1 MAVTDREEV
10 KALRDDAHHVRDT
23 LRKENLEERLEG
35 VMKDRPGVQPFLE
48 FRPLGIA
55 VLVAAV
61 LTLISLVLFN
71 ASFAAVVL
79 VLAFA
84 ITWIVMSRREYSQRR
99 PTKEYSPDDEDSP
112 GKGDK
117 EVAPY
122 SS

>member
-10 KALRDDAHHVRDT
+10 RALRDDAHHVRES
-23 LRKENLEERLEG
+23 LRKDNLEERLEG
-35 VMKDRPGVQPFLE
+35 VMEDRPGIRPFLE

-61 LTLISLVLFN
+61 LTLVSVVLFN
-71 ASFAAVVL
+71 AAFAAVVL
-79 VLAFA
+79 VLSFA

>member
-1 MAVTDREEV
+1 MAITDREEV
-10 KALRDDAHHVRDT
+10 RALRDDAHTMRDT
-23 LRKENLEERLEG
+23 FRKDNVEERLQG
-35 VMKDRPGVQPFLE
+35 VVEDRPGVQPFLE
-48 FRPLGIA
+48 FRPLVVA

-61 LTLISLVLFN
+61 LTLVSLVLF
-71 ASFAAVVL
+71 SPPFAAIVL

-99 PTKEYSPDDEDSP
+99 PTKEYSPEDEDSP

>member
-10 KALRDDAHHVRDT
+10 KVLRDDAHNVRES
-23 LRKENLEERLEG
+23 LRRDNLEDRLEG
-35 VMKDRPGVQPFLE
+35 VVQDRPGVQPFLE
-48 FRPLGIA
+48 FRPLVVA
-55 VLVAAV
+55 VTIAAV
-61 LTLISLVLFN
+61 LTMIAFVLTSPAFSALVLVV
-71 ASFAAVVL
+71 SFGIAWVA
-79 VLAFA
+79 
-84 ITWIVMSRREYSQRR
+84 MSRREYAQRR

>member
-10 KALRDDAHHVRDT
+10 KALRDDAHNVRDT
-23 LRKENLEERLEG
+23 VRKDNLEERLDG
-35 VMKDRPGVQPFLE
+35 LVKDRPGVQPVLE
-48 FRPLGIA
+48 FRPLVVA

-61 LTLISLVLFN
+61 LTLFSLLLFN

-99 PTKEYSPDDEDSP
+99 PTKEYSPEDEDSP

>member
-1 MAVTDREEV
+1 MAVTEREEF
-10 KALRDDAHHVRDT
+10 KALRDDAHHVRDN
-23 LRKENLEERLEG
+23 LRKDNLEERLDG
-35 VMKDRPGVQPFLE
+35 IVKDRPGIQPFLE

-61 LTLISLVLFN
+61 LTLVSLVLFN
-71 ASFAAVVL
+71 PAFAAVIL
-79 VLAFA
+79 VLSFG
-84 ITWIVMSRREYSQRR
+84 ITWVVMSRREYSQRR

>member
-112 GKGDK
+112 GKGD
-117 EVAPY
+117 
-122 SS
+122 

>member
-23 LRKENLEERLEG
+23 LRKDNLEERLDG
-35 VMKDRPGVQPFLE
+35 LLKDRPGVQPFLE
-48 FRPLGIA
+48 FRPLVVA

-61 LTLISLVLFN
+61 LTLFSLLLFN

-99 PTKEYSPDDEDSP
+99 PTKEYSPEDEDSP

-122 SS
+122 ST

>member
-23 LRKENLEERLEG
+23 LRKDNLEERLEEA
-35 VMKDRPGVQPFLE
+35 MNDRPGLRSFLE

-71 ASFAAVVL
+71 AAFAAVVL

-84 ITWIVMSRREYSQRR
+84 LTWIAMSRREYSQRR
-99 PTKEYSPDDEDSP
+99 PTKECSPEDEDSP

>member
-10 KALRDDAHHVRDT
+10 KAFRDDAHHVRES
-23 LRKENLEERLEG
+23 LRRDNLEDRLEG
-35 VMKDRPGVQPFLE
+35 VVQDRPGVQPFLE
-48 FRPLGIA
+48 FRPLVVA
-55 VLVAAV
+55 VTIAAV
-61 LTLISLVLFN
+61 LTMIVSVLFSP
-71 ASFAAVVL
+71 AVGAVVL
-79 VLAFA
+79 VLSFGIAWVA
-84 ITWIVMSRREYSQRR
+84 MSRREYAQRR

>member
-10 KALRDDAHHVRDT
+10 KALRDDAHHVRES
-23 LRKENLEERLEG
+23 LRKDNLEERLEG
-35 VMKDRPGVQPFLE
+35 AMEDRPGIRPFLE

-71 ASFAAVVL
+71 AAFAAVVL

-84 ITWIVMSRREYSQRR
+84 ITWVVMSRREYSQRR

>member
-1 MAVTDREEV
+1 MAVTEREEV
-10 KALRDDAHHVRDT
+10 KVLREDAHHVRET
-23 LRKENLEERLEG
+23 LRKDNLEERLGEA
-35 VMKDRPGVQPFLE
+35 MKDRPGIRSFLE

-61 LTLISLVLFN
+61 LTLVSLVLFN
-71 ASFAAVVL
+71 PSFAAFVL
-79 VLAFA
+79 VLSFA
-84 ITWIVMSRREYSQRR
+84 ITWIVASRREYSQRR
-99 PTKEYSPDDEDSP
+99 PTKEYSPDAEDSP

>member
-10 KALRDDAHHVRDT
+10 GALRDDARRVRDT
-23 LRKENLEERLEG
+23 LRKDNIEERLQDVVE
-35 VMKDRPGVQPFLE
+35 DRPGIQPFLE
-48 FRPLGIA
+48 LRPLAVA
-55 VLVAAV
+55 VLIAAV
-61 LTLISLVLFN
+61 LTLVSLVLFN

-79 VLAFA
+79 VLSFA
-84 ITWIVMSRREYSQRR
+84 IGWVVMARRDYSKRR
-99 PTKEYSPDDEDSP
+99 PTSEYDPEADDTP

>member
-10 KALRDDAHHVRDT
+10 RALRDDAHHVRDT
-23 LRKENLEERLEG
+23 MRKDNIEERLEG
-35 VMKDRPGVQPFLE
+35 VMEDRPGIRPFLE

-84 ITWIVMSRREYSQRR
+84 ITWVVMSRREYSQRR

>member
-10 KALRDDAHHVRDT
+10 KALREDAHQVRDT
-23 LRKENLEERLEG
+23 LRKDNLEERLEG
-35 VMKDRPGVQPFLE
+35 VVKDRPGVKPFLE

-61 LTLISLVLFN
+61 LTLVSLVLFG
-71 ASFAAVVL
+71 AAFAAVVL

-84 ITWIVMSRREYSQRR
+84 ITWIVMARREYSERR
-99 PTKEYSPDDEDSP
+99 PTKEYSPEDEDSP

>member
-10 KALRDDAHHVRDT
+10 KALREDAHTVRET
-23 LRKENLEERLEG
+23 LRKDNLEERLEG
-35 VMKDRPGVQPFLE
+35 VVEDRPGIRPFLE
-48 FRPLGIA
+48 FRPLVVA

-61 LTLISLVLFN
+61 LTLIFSLLFSV
-71 ASFAAVVL
+71 AFGAVVL

-84 ITWIVMSRREYSQRR
+84 ITWIVMARRDYSQRR

>member
-23 LRKENLEERLEG
+23 LRKDNLEERLEG
-35 VMKDRPGVQPFLE
+35 VVKDRPGVQPFLE
-48 FRPLGIA
+48 FRPLVVA

-61 LTLISLVLFN
+61 LTLFSLLLFN

>member
-10 KALRDDAHHVRDT
+10 KALRDDAHNVRDT
-23 LRKENLEERLEG
+23 LRKDNLEERLDG
-35 VMKDRPGVQPFLE
+35 LVKDRPGVQPFLE
-48 FRPLGIA
+48 FRPLVVA

-61 LTLISLVLFN
+61 LTLFSLLLFN

-99 PTKEYSPDDEDSP
+99 PTKEYSPEDEDSP

>member
-23 LRKENLEERLEG
+23 LRKDNLEERLEG
-35 VMKDRPGVQPFLE
+35 VVEERPGIRPFLE
-48 FRPLGIA
+48 FRPLVVA

-61 LTLISLVLFN
+61 LTLFSLLLFN

-99 PTKEYSPDDEDSP
+99 PTKEYSPEDEDSP

>member
-10 KALRDDAHHVRDT
+10 RALRDDAHHVRET
-23 LRKENLEERLEG
+23 LRKDNLEDRLQGAVE
-35 VMKDRPGVQPFLE
+35 DRPGVQPFLE
-48 FRPLGIA
+48 FRPLVVA
-55 VLVAAV
+55 VVVAAV
-61 LTLISLVLFN
+61 LTLIVSLLF
-71 ASFAAVVL
+71 SPAVGAFVL
-79 VLAFA
+79 VLSFA

-99 PTKEYSPDDEDSP
+99 PTKEYSPEDEDSP

>member
-10 KALRDDAHHVRDT
+10 KALREDAHHVRET
-23 LRKENLEERLEG
+23 LRKDNLEERLEG
-35 VMKDRPGVQPFLE
+35 VVEERPGVRPFLE
-48 FRPLGIA
+48 FRPLAVAVVIA
-55 VLVAAV
+55 VA
-61 LTLISLVLFN
+61 LTLVSLVLFS
-71 ASFAAVVL
+71 APFAAVVL
-79 VLAFA
+79 VLSFA
-84 ITWIVMSRREYSQRR
+84 IAWIVMSRREYSQRR

>member
-10 KALRDDAHHVRDT
+10 RALKDDAQTVRDT
-23 LRKENLEERLEG
+23 LRKDNIEERLEE
-35 VMKDRPGVQPFLE
+35 VVKERPGIQPFLE
-48 FRPLGIA
+48 FRPLVVA
-55 VLVAAV
+55 VVVAAV
-61 LTLISLVLFN
+61 LTLIVSVLFS
-71 ASFAAVVL
+71 AVLGAVVL

-99 PTKEYSPDDEDSP
+99 PTKEYSPEDEDSP

>member
-23 LRKENLEERLEG
+23 LRKDNLEERLEG
-35 VMKDRPGVQPFLE
+35 VVEDRPGIRPFLE

-61 LTLISLVLFN
+61 LTLVSLVLFG
-71 ASFAAVVL
+71 AAFAAVVL

-84 ITWIVMSRREYSQRR
+84 ITWIVMARREYSERR
-99 PTKEYSPDDEDSP
+99 PTKEYSPEDEDSP